1 MMFFENLKM
10 ALVSLRNAKL
20 RSFLTMLGIIIGV
33 AAVVSILAIGQG
45 VKKAVQ
51 DQITGVVNAN
61 AVAIASGKI
70 NTGKTSGAQGGASS
84 LGASTLTSKDVEA
97 LSKVNH
103 ITAVAPISLV
113 SGIIAN
119 GTTTSN
125 GALLLATTPDFSK
138 TQTQKLSGGRFL
150 ESGDNGKDV
159 VVLGGQTKQ
168 DLFGD
173 TDPIGKTATIRG
185 IPFTVIGALKA
196 SDTGASSLAG
206 GSSFDNAAFI
216 PFDTAKDFSGGT
228 PQILRI
234 IAQTDTAGNVPAT
247 AAAAKAALLTSHGG
261 QEDFTVLTQK
271 DILSTVDTVLSLLTT
286 FIVAI
291 AGISLLVGGIGIMNI
306 MLVSVTE
313 RTREIGL
320 RKAIGASS
328 GTVLSQF
335 LIEAMVLSL
344 IGGALG
350 ILAAVG
356 QANIA
361 GKLAKITPVFTPGA
375 IGLAVGVSAAVGII
389 FGIAPA
395 IKAARKRP
403 IQALKAE

>member
-1 MMFFENLKM
+1 MMMFWENLKM
-10 ALVSLRNAKL
+10 ALLSLRNAKL

-33 AAVVSILAIGQG
+33 SAVVSILAIGQG
-45 VKKAVQ
+45 VKQAVQ

-61 AVAIASGKI
+61 AIAIASGKI
-70 NTGKTSGAQGGASS
+70 DLKGGKGGASS
-84 LGASTLTSKDVEA
+84 SVGASTLTQKDVDA
-97 LSKVNH
+97 LAKDAHV
-103 ITAVAPISLV
+103 TAVAPMGIV
-113 SGIIAN
+113 SGIIAH
-119 GTTTSN
+119 GTATAD
-125 GALLLATTPDFSK
+125 GAILLATTPDFAK
-138 TQTQKLSGGRFL
+138 TQTLKFTGGRFL
-150 ESGDNGKDV
+150 APADNGKNV
-159 VVLGGQTKQ
+159 VVLGGQAAH
-168 DLFGD
+168 DLFGNANPLGQ
-173 TDPIGKTATIRG
+173 TLTIRG
-185 IPFTVIGALKA
+185 QIFTVIGALKP
-196 SDTGASSLAG
+196 SDSGASSLTG
-206 GSSFDNAAFI
+206 PSFDDAAYM
-216 PFDTAKDFSGGT
+216 PLDTAKTFSGGT

-234 IAQTDTAGNVPAT
+234 LVQADNSADVSSVAADAKQT
-247 AAAAKAALLTSHGG
+247 LLKTHGG

-271 DILSTVDTVLSLLTT
+271 DILATVDTVLSLLTT

-291 AGISLLVGGIGIMNI
+291 ASISLVVGGIGIMNI

-328 GTVLSQF
+328 ATVLSQF
-335 LIEAMVLSL
+335 LIEAIVLSL

-350 ILAAVG
+350 ILVAMG
-356 QANIA
+356 QASLA

-375 IGLAVGVSAAVGII
+375 ITLAVGVSAAVGIV

>member
-33 AAVVSILAIGQG
+33 AAVVSILAIGAG
-45 VKKAVQ
+45 VKQAVQ

-61 AVAIASGKI
+61 SIAITSGKVGGR
-70 NTGKTSGAQGGASS
+70 NGAAGGASS
-84 LGASTLTSKDVEA
+84 VGASTLTPKDLEA
-97 LSKVNH
+97 LTQVEH
-103 ITAVAPISLV
+103 ITAVAPLSLV
-113 SGIIAN
+113 SGIIAH
-119 GTTTSN
+119 GSTPAD
-125 GALLLATTPDFSK
+125 GALLFATTPNFAG
-138 TQTQKLSGGRFL
+138 TQTLKFESGRFL
-150 ESGDNGKDV
+150 EPADTGKNV
-159 VVLGGQTKQ
+159 VVLGGQTKK

-173 TDPIGKTATIRG
+173 TNAIGQEITIRG
-185 IPFTVIGALKA
+185 TKFTIIGALKS
-196 SDTGASSLAG
+196 SDAAASSFAG
-206 GSSFDNAAFI
+206 PNFDNAAYI
-216 PFDTAKDFSGGT
+216 PFETARVFSGGT

-234 IAQTDTAGNVPAT
+234 IAQIDTTDNVNAT
-247 AAAAKAALLTSHGG
+247 AEAARSALKISHGG
-261 QEDFTVLTQK
+261 QDDFTVLTQK
-271 DILSTVDTVLSLLTT
+271 DILSTVDTVLTLLTT

-291 AGISLLVGGIGIMNI
+291 ASISLLVGGIGIMNI

-344 IGGALG
+344 IGGGLG
-350 ILAAVG
+350 ILVAMGLAT
-356 QANIA
+356 IA
-361 GKLAKITPVFTPGA
+361 GKLAHIAPVFTPEA
-375 IGLAVGVSAAVGII
+375 IGLAVGVSAAVGIL

-395 IKAARKRP
+395 VKAARKRP